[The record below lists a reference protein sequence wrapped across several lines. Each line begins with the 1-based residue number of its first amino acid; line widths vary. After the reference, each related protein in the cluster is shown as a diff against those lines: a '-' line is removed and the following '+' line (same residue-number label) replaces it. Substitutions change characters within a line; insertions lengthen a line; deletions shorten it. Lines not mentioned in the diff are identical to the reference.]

1 MSKSHQKDE
10 KDSID
15 DEFLSNITDDDFDI
29 GTLVYV
35 DLLERISTSDNVSAT
50 VKLQAANLIERLADR
65 SDVAREHM
73 EKKNTKISIK
83 VILASLLQLW
93 KLDA

>member
-1 MSKSHQKDE
+1 MGKSHQKDE

-15 DEFLSNITDDDFDI
+15 EEFLSNITDDDFDI

-35 DLLERISTSDNVSAT
+35 DLLERISTSDSVSAT
-50 VKLQAANLIERLADR
+50 VKLQAANLIERLSDR

-93 KLDA
+93 KPDA

>member
-1 MSKSHQKDE
+1 MGKSHQKDE

-15 DEFLSNITDDDFDI
+15 EEFLSNITDDDFDI

-35 DLLERISTSDNVSAT
+35 DLLERISTSDSVSAT

-65 SDVAREHM
+65 SEVAREHI
-73 EKKNTKISIK
+73 EKKHTKISIK

-93 KLDA
+93 KPDA